1 MTSFSTDKLRKKKF
15 LNNKNLFS
23 FSTVQTEKKIVKTSD
38 EFVIDYEI
46 TYYLSLIAG
55 NKHDTRLNASF
66 AEWQSFSIKLTLASQ

>member
-46 TYYLSLIAG
+46 IYIDRGQQA
-55 NKHDTRLNASF
+55 
-66 AEWQSFSIKLTLASQ
+66 